1 VIKFNGHFETGK
13 IISVLVKTPQA
24 AWISQENIDCQWEK
38 LHYPGRPDYHKA
50 LAEYDCFIFTGK
62 GWPGVPSSDWA
73 PCLARIRKTHLHR
86 PVYLLQ
92 DREIQGKQFFSHI
105 LKFRQSHGEAVLS

>member
-1 VIKFNGHFETGK
+1 MIKFNGHFETGK

-62 GWPGVPSSDWA
+62 
-73 PCLARIRKTHLHR
+73 
-86 PVYLLQ
+86 
-92 DREIQGKQFFSHI
+92 
-105 LKFRQSHGEAVLS
+105 